1 MEIPSSMSRTA
12 MLIGAGAVKAL
23 MSARV
28 AVFGLGGVGGSLC
41 EALARAGV
49 GNLTLIDKDTVAPS
63 NINRQIVALHSTL
76 GRPKTEVMR
85 ERILDINP
93 SCRVTLYSMFY
104 DATTADRLDFSE
116 YDYIADAID
125 TVTSKL
131 LIAVRAKEAGV
142 PLISA
147 MGTGNKLDPTRLEI
161 TDISKTDTCPL
172 ARVMRRE
179 LRARGIEH
187 LEVVFSREPAR
198 TPDAGFCVDGSASR
212 RLPPGTL
219 PLVPNA
225 AGILMASRIIRH
237 IIENPEK
244 REMAGN

>member
-1 MEIPSSMSRTA
+1 MEIPPRMSRTA
-12 MLIGAGAVKAL
+12 MLIGEKAVRAL
-23 MSARV
+23 MRARV
-28 AVFGLGGVGGSLC
+28 AVFGLGGVGGALC

-49 GNLTLIDKDTVAPS
+49 GSLALVDNDTIAPS
-63 NINRQIVALHSTL
+63 NINRQTVALHSTL
-76 GRPKTEVMR
+76 GRLKTEVMR

-93 SCRVTLYSMFY
+93 ACRVTVYSMFY
-104 DATTADRLDFSE
+104 DATTADRIDFSE
-116 YDYIADAID
+116 FDYIADAID

-161 TDISKTDTCPL
+161 ADISKTDTCPL

-187 LEVVFSREPAR
+187 LEVVFSPEPAR
-198 TPDAGFCVDGSASR
+198 TPDAAFYVDGVGRR

-219 PLVPNA
+219 PLVPNT

-237 IIENPEK
+237 MIENPEGC
-244 REMAGN
+244 EGDGN

>member
-1 MEIPSSMSRTA
+1 MEIPPRMSRTA
-12 MLIGAGAVKAL
+12 MLIGEKAVRAL

-28 AVFGLGGVGGSLC
+28 AIFGLGGVGGALC

-49 GNLTLIDKDTVAPS
+49 GNLTLIDNDTIVPS
-63 NINRQIVALHSTL
+63 NINRQTVALHSTL
-76 GRPKTEVMR
+76 GRLKTEVMR

-93 SCRVTLYSMFY
+93 DCRVTVCSMFY
-104 DATTADRLDFSE
+104 DAETADRIGFSE

-131 LIAVRAKEAGV
+131 LIAARAKEAGV
-142 PLISA
+142 PLIAA

-161 TDISKTDTCPL
+161 ADISKTDTCPL
-172 ARVMRRE
+172 ARVIRRE

-198 TPDAGFCVDGSASR
+198 APDAAFYVDSADCR

-219 PLVPNA
+219 PLVPNT
-225 AGILMASRIIRH
+225 AGILMASRIVRR
-237 IIENPEK
+237 IIENPK
-244 REMAGN
+244 RCEEDGN